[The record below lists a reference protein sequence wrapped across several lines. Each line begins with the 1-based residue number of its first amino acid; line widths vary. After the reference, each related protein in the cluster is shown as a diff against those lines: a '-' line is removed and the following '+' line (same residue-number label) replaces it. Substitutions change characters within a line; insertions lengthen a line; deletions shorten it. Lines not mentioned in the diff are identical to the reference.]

1 MRRRSYQSE
10 NLIPIFIIILLN
22 LFIFIAALVDRGLIL
37 QLFSLWKPVSFIES
51 IVNRPWTLITCVFTH
66 VQIWHIFA
74 NMLTFFF
81 FGRLLVRLIGARNL
95 LLVYFCG
102 GIVASIFFLL
112 IARPSPIP
120 AVGASGAV
128 FALGGVLTIL
138 TPKLKVFII
147 PIPVPIPLWIAI
159 IGGFIILSLIPSVA
173 WQAHLGGLIV
183 GLLFGLYYRNKIPL
197 IIY

>member
-1 MRRRSYQSE
+1 
-10 NLIPIFIIILLN
+10 LLV
-22 LFIFIAALVDRGLIL
+22 FIAAVVNRELIL
-37 QLFSLWKPVSFIES
+37 QLFSLWKPVSFVES

-66 VQIWHIFA
+66 IQIWHIFA

-81 FGRLLVRLIGARNL
+81 FSRFLIRLIGARNL

-112 IARPSPIP
+112 LARPSPIP

-138 TPKLKVFII
+138 TPRLKVFIF
-147 PIPVPIPLWIAI
+147 PIPVPISLWIAI
-159 IGGFIILSLIPSVA
+159 IGGFIVLSLIPGVA

-183 GLLFGLYYRNKIPL
+183 GLLFGLYYRKKLSL
-197 IIY
+197 IFY

>member
-1 MRRRSYQSE
+1 
-10 NLIPIFIIILLN
+10 LIIILIN
-22 LFIFIAALVDRGLIL
+22 LLVFIASLVDRRLIL
-37 QLFSLWKPVSFIES
+37 ELFSLWKPGSFIAS
-51 IVNRPWTLITCVFTH
+51 IVARPWTLITSVFTH
-66 VQIWHIFA
+66 VEFWHILA

-81 FGRLLVRLIGARNL
+81 FSRLLIRLLGTRNL

-112 IARPSPIP
+112 LARPSPVP

-159 IGGFIILSLIPSVA
+159 IGSFIILSFIPGIA

-183 GLLFGLYYRNKIPL
+183 GLLFGLYYRNKL
-197 IIY
+197 SLVHY

>member
-1 MRRRSYQSE
+1 
-10 NLIPIFIIILLN
+10 
-22 LFIFIAALVDRGLIL
+22 
-37 QLFSLWKPVSFIES
+37 
-51 IVNRPWTLITCVFTH
+51 
-66 VQIWHIFA
+66 
-74 NMLTFFF
+74 MLTFFF
-81 FGRLLVRLIGARNL
+81 FSRLLVRLIGARNL

-102 GIVASIFFLL
+102 GIIASIFFLL
-112 IARPSPIP
+112 LSRSHGIP

-147 PIPVPIPLWIAI
+147 PIPVPIPLWIAV
-159 IGGFIILSLIPSVA
+159 IGVFIILSFIPRVA